1 MRKQEARPL
10 TVSPWRDI
18 LGHWPYR
25 GLVGNPANRRLLLG
39 RGRTGLRELGLAL
52 VTLGFVVLLFAAYEL
67 VGTNLSE
74 EHSQAQLAREF
85 NAAVAQVPWATV
97 PVSKFTGAAAT
108 GTKGAPGA
116 TAVGATSTD
125 VDTPGAKTTGRSA
138 PADRQQGQQG
148 QKGRQI
154 QKTAQE
160 TLVDSSPTPPPGGAL
175 DHLVIPAIGLSR
187 YVVQGVTETDLQM
200 GPGHYPGTPLPGQAG
215 NVGIAGHRTTFGAP
229 FFRLNE
235 ISRGDRILLTDTSGT
250 TWVYSVV
257 KQWVVPPAD
266 TGVLDRTRVAM
277 LTLTTCNPRFEA
289 TSRLVVRAA
298 LLERIPRGSKVASQ
312 SATLASGRS
321 RANGVSTAPGARA
334 APPPTTATAP
344 PVSQISTNPLRA
356 SANGGK
362 SGEGSP
368 TVGSASSPVAESQSQ
383 SQSQHGNGWAW
394 LATIGFGL
402 LALFGWVGTRIFAA
416 HMRRYAAVIVMVAG
430 ALVCLV
436 PLWFA
441 FENLVELLPANI

>member
-10 TVSPWRDI
+10 TVSPCRDI

-25 GLVGNPANRRLLLG
+25 GFVGNPASWRPLPG
-39 RGRTGLRELGLAL
+39 SGRTWVRELGLAL

-85 NAAVAQVPWATV
+85 NATVAHVPRATAVVN
-97 PVSKFTGAAAT
+97 KFTGAAPA
-108 GTKGAPGA
+108 GTKRAPGT

-125 VDTPGAKTTGRSA
+125 VGTAGATSRSA
-138 PADRQQGQQG
+138 PADSQQGQQG
-148 QKGRQI
+148 QQQGRQA
-154 QKTAQE
+154 QNTSAAQE

-257 KQWVVPPAD
+257 KQWVVPPSD
-266 TGVLDRTRVAM
+266 TGVLARSHVAT

-312 SATLASGRS
+312 SATLASGRW
-321 RANGVSTAPGARA
+321 RANGVSTASGAGA
-334 APPPTTATAP
+334 QLGPTTATAP
-344 PVSQISTNPLRA
+344 PVSQNSTNPFPV
-356 SANGGK
+356 STNGGK

-368 TVGSASSPVAESQSQ
+368 TVGSASSPVADSQSQ
-383 SQSQHGNGWAW
+383 RGNGWAW

-416 HMRRYAAVIVMVAG
+416 HMRRYATVIVMVAG

-441 FENLVELLPANI
+441 FENLVDLLPANI

>member
-85 NAAVAQVPWATV
+85 NAAVAQVPRATV

-298 LLERIPRGSKVASQ
+298 LLERIPPGFESRQPVGHSREWPVAGQ
-312 SATLASGRS
+312 RRQHRSG
-321 RANGVSTAPGARA
+321 GQGRA
-334 APPPTTATAP
+334 AADHRDGPPGLSESP
-344 PVSQISTNPLRA
+344 QI
-356 SANGGK
+356 
-362 SGEGSP
+362 
-368 TVGSASSPVAESQSQ
+368 
-383 SQSQHGNGWAW
+383 H
-394 LATIGFGL
+394 FGL
-402 LALFGWVGTRIFAA
+402 RRMAVNLARVLRPWGQPPALSPRAKAKAKANTGTDGRGWPQSVSGCWRCSDGSGPAFLPPICAV
-416 HMRRYAAVIVMVAG
+416 MRRSS
-430 ALVCLV
+430 
-436 PLWFA
+436 
-441 FENLVELLPANI
+441 